1 MVSKVI
7 VKGQKIN
14 DRYQIIRMI
23 GEGGMANVYLAYD
36 TILNRNVA
44 VKILRGDLAEDE
56 KFVRRF
62 QREAISASS
71 LSHPNIVEMYDVGE
85 DQGKYFI
92 VMEYLEGKT
101 LKSLLKKR
109 VRLTMPEVIDIMLQL
124 TSGLACAHESYII
137 HRDIKPQNIII
148 LEDGSVKITD
158 FGIAMALNSNELTQ
172 TNSVMGSV
180 HYLPPEQAN
189 GEGSTIKSDIYSLGI
204 LMYELITGT
213 IPFKGE
219 NAVEIAL
226 KHMKENIPNLTDF
239 DPEIPQAVENII
251 LKACAKNPK
260 NRYDSILDMR
270 DDIRTCLDE
279 EKKNE
284 KKVVYNYPEQELEET
299 KIMPNLKELRKRR
312 DDSELLELEKEEK
325 SGKIANVILIIVIS
339 IVLFLIGLFVVLM
352 AVGTKNT
359 ANVKIPDLK
368 NETLEEAEAQLKE
381 LGFSITYE
389 ERNSEVIEKGF
400 VISTDPSASAK
411 KGSSIK
417 IIVSKGTSSVVLE
430 NYVGK
435 DYYEVEA
442 ALTAKG
448 IKVVPEKKDVEKTED
463 LKDNVILDQS
473 LEAGT
478 VLKEG
483 NQLILYIPNAVDTYP
498 DFIGENYTMEEI
510 QEFCDEKELTL
521 VIVENKN
528 SSEPEGTI
536 LKQSKVAGTKVVANQ
551 TLKITVSK
559 PVTTT
564 TTKTTTTTTTK
575 PITTTT
581 TKPVLEKDE

>member
-23 GEGGMANVYLAYD
+23 GEGGMSNVYLAYD